1 MPELDKDYGH
11 KPVLLRE
18 CLEALAIRPD
28 GTYVDGTLGR
38 AGHSL
43 EILRRLTEGGRLIG
57 IDRDMA
63 AIEAARE
70 RLAAFSDRVTLVHGN
85 FSDLGNILRDLGVEA
100 VDGML
105 FDLGVSS
112 PQLDEARRGFSYMH
126 DAPLDMRMD
135 TTAALDARQ
144 VVNTWSY
151 EELRRILFDYGEE
164 RYAPQIARTIVRRRE
179 EGPIETTGELA
190 ELIRTAMP
198 PQALREKQHP
208 AKRSFQ
214 AIRIAVN
221 GELEALPPMLR
232 SAAEGLRPGGRL
244 IPHAVPG
251 AHGGKA
257 RSAAQLPGTGRLDRR
272 ETAAPAAQKFRHFLA
287 RLRPVRRAAEH
298 LVAAAQRPG
307 GDLQP
312 DQAACPAPH
321 LVRHRAK
328 GCVLLFLPVRF
339 RQKLHA
345 VQKFPHSLAPQGG
358 AGKAWEQPALP
369 HQPPQFRKPFVRRN
383 GSIQIT
389 REQIVVKRGQL
400 LRERVVYFPG
410 KAVEQDGGGA
420 AFAAQLCEC
429 AGRVRAGTVDL
440 VEEQQYRHVIVREK
454 PPERFRVALHALS
467 TAHDEDGVIE
477 RRKHALHLGGKIG
490 VAGRVEKI
498 INGVAPAKIRLSGK
512 DGDPPLALD
521 RLRVEEG
528 VPVVD
533 APALPQSAAEVE
545 KLLGERCFPRVD
557 VGQDAD
563 ADFSFRLPFFFFRH
577 RKSSISNKTYCQ
589 YIMGVSPR
597 RDMFLDDM
605 IFLFLRPINSLTEEF
620 SGDILRI
627 K

>member
-1 MPELDKDYGH
+1 MHQP
-11 KPVLLRE
+11 
-18 CLEALAIRPD
+18 LAD
-28 GTYVDGTLGR
+28 G
-38 AGHSL
+38 
-43 EILRRLTEGGRLIG
+43 
-57 IDRDMA
+57 
-63 AIEAARE
+63 
-70 RLAAFSDRVTLVHGN
+70 
-85 FSDLGNILRDLGVEA
+85 A
-100 VDGML
+100 VDGFAEIAALRVFEMGAAGEQRHLHVRERRAEQYALVLLLKDVRADQVLPAL
-105 FDLGVSS
+105 FEHVQRAAALKGDPASARAGREQEVHLGVVAQRLKVAAGVHRVLDGLAVEHLAVPERDGKAEPCFHQL
-112 PQLDEARRGFSYMH
+112 PQDFQLHLAHHMHAQLPQRFVPLHGERGFLVLQRAEGGEH
-126 DAPLDMRMD
+126 GAQVIRLVPLG
-135 TTAALDARQ
+135 A
-144 VVNTWSY
+144 
-151 EELRRILFDYGEE
+151 GE
-164 RYAPQIARTIVRRRE
+164 QDRRE
-179 EGPIETTGELA
+179 LA
-190 ELIRTAMP
+190 
-198 PQALREKQHP
+198 
-208 AKRSFQ
+208 
-214 AIRIAVN
+214 
-221 GELEALPPMLR
+221 
-232 SAAEGLRPGGRL
+232 RPGGRL

-257 RSAAQLPGTGRLDRR
+257 RGTAQLPGTGRLDRR
-272 ETAAPAAQKFRHFLA
+272 ETAAPAAQKLRHLLA

-369 HQPPQFRKPFVRRN
+369 HQPPQFRKPFVRRS

-454 PPERFRVALHALS
+454 PPERFRVALHALGA
-467 TAHDEDGVIE
+467 AHDEDGVIE

-512 DGDPPLALD
+512 DGDSPLALD

-563 ADFSFRLPFFFFRH
+563 TDFSFRLPFFFFRH

-620 SGDILRI
+620 SRDILRVD
-627 K
+627 